1 MRIGQDEKAYP
12 RDQSRVF
19 RQVERPKAEALGYLE
34 ASGYPEE
41 KTRATA
47 DPYGMTNQRTSNGK
61 DNSKGDD
68 KSDGN
73 SYGNS

>member
-12 RDQSRVF
+12 RGQSPVF
-19 RQVERPKAEALGYLE
+19 WQVERPKAEALGYL
-34 ASGYPEE
+34 EE

-61 DNSKGDD
+61 DNSKVDD
-68 KSDGN
+68 KRDGKNDGNSDGN
-73 SYGNS
+73 S